1 MPIVFHNMKKCLKK
15 TFYCAI
21 TRVPTLDSLL
31 YTGVNNRI
39 ITSYF
44 VTQVAEQK

>member
-31 YTGVNNRI
+31 SNGVNNRI